1 MKKLVTLNSALL
13 YIAAFLLTTIIH
25 ELAHAIV
32 GAMNDSDPVMHHNY
46 VEHLS
51 PDHLTS
57 GQQILIA
64 LAGPITSLI
73 QGLIVGYLYLRSSR
87 ERLIDLFLLWLA
99 VLGSTNF
106 LGYLMTG
113 PFFRSGDIGKVYD
126 LADTPA
132 WVQIALA
139 ITGAGM
145 LLFIAYKLT
154 EPFLR
159 FSFDQAWVADGKSR
173 KNFSFHILILPW
185 IIGSV
190 VVTLLYLPIVAIVSI
205 IYPFMSGM
213 VFIFP
218 WQNAVNPVV
227 EISRHTDP
235 GKLFFMPFA
244 FVVILAAVF
253 RFVLAPGIS
262 I

>member
-1 MKKLVTLNSALL
+1 M
-13 YIAAFLLTTIIH
+13 
-25 ELAHAIV
+25 
-32 GAMNDSDPVMHHNY
+32 
-46 VEHLS
+46 
-51 PDHLTS
+51 
-57 GQQILIA
+57 
-64 LAGPITSLI
+64 
-73 QGLIVGYLYLRSSR
+73 
-87 ERLIDLFLLWLA
+87 
-99 VLGSTNF
+99 
-106 LGYLMTG
+106 
-113 PFFRSGDIGKVYD
+113 
-126 LADTPA
+126 DTPA

-159 FSFDQAWVADGKSR
+159 FSFDQSWVADGKSR

-218 WQNAVNPVV
+218 WQNAVNPEV

-235 GKLFFMPFA
+235 GKLSFMPFA

-253 RFVLAPGIS
+253 RFVLAPGIP